1 MSAPSSIQL
10 KRPALSAENG
20 DAGMLLLLVATLA
33 PRVVRHAVCA
43 RASAVAVPCTIVSHF
58 LQSKQEM
65 LSVIY
70 SSINRIQYVAIS
82 VKIAT
87 KMMPSLAALFR
98 IDALPSFFNWN
109 LLQIGIHRS
118 MLSIGI
124 RASSNEIRSN
134 RLRNVCPLEWCVRVP
149 LVFPRP

>member
-43 RASAVAVPCTIVSHF
+43 SAVAVPCTIVSHF

-70 SSINRIQYVAIS
+70 SSINRICC
-82 VKIAT
+82 
-87 KMMPSLAALFR
+87 
-98 IDALPSFFNWN
+98 
-109 LLQIGIHRS
+109 H
-118 MLSIGI
+118 LSE
-124 RASSNEIRSN
+124 N
-134 RLRNVCPLEWCVRVP
+134 CY
-149 LVFPRP
+149 

>member
-33 PRVVRHAVCA
+33 PRVVRHRLRA
-43 RASAVAVPCTIVSHF
+43 RLGCSSAVHAIVSHF

-82 VKIAT
+82 VKIAS

-98 IDALPSFFNWN
+98 IDASGQLK
-109 LLQIGIHRS
+109 
-118 MLSIGI
+118 
-124 RASSNEIRSN
+124 
-134 RLRNVCPLEWCVRVP
+134 RNSQ
-149 LVFPRP
+149 

>member
-33 PRVVRHAVCA
+33 PRVVRHRLRA
-43 RASAVAVPCTIVSHF
+43 RLAAVAVPCTIVSHF

-70 SSINRIQYVAIS
+70 SSINRICC
-82 VKIAT
+82 
-87 KMMPSLAALFR
+87 
-98 IDALPSFFNWN
+98 
-109 LLQIGIHRS
+109 H
-118 MLSIGI
+118 LS
-124 RASSNEIRSN
+124 EN
-134 RLRNVCPLEWCVRVP
+134 RY
-149 LVFPRP
+149 